1 MDTAIFWGVKIT
13 IYKRE
18 NGGERKREI
27 KTKKKNRD
35 INKDSWI
42 NKHAHFFPLFCVN
55 KRGNWSSAKENGNKP
70 MKTWT
75 YLLVIYS
82 RLKKQGYS

>member
-27 KTKKKNRD
+27 KTKKK
-35 INKDSWI
+35 IEI
-42 NKHAHFFPLFCVN
+42 
-55 KRGNWSSAKENGNKP
+55 
-70 MKTWT
+70 
-75 YLLVIYS
+75 
-82 RLKKQGYS
+82 